1 MKKKIQTETEA
12 IEEVLNIVSMMTFI
26 ISRFWEGEFYV
37 WNIWAGNKKKR
48 ERESKQERDTLECFA
63 VDETI

>member
-12 IEEVLNIVSMMTFI
+12 IEEVLNIVSMTFI

-37 WNIWAGNKKKR
+37 WNIWAGNKKK